1 MNEQE
6 QLHDTILSSS
16 MAQYIEDIFYQ
27 NNTEVSRADIL
38 YELTLIRSA
47 GGNVPQNF
55 HLNFVKP
62 AVDRRSRWRS

>member
-38 YELTLIRSA
+38 YELTFYPNAEGRVRNLA
-47 GGNVPQNF
+47 
-55 HLNFVKP
+55 
-62 AVDRRSRWRS
+62 